1 MLTNQITGNDDTNRI
16 TESPPPEHEAKR
28 LRMISEIVVTLFISC
43 YTILVA
49 TYPLNLEVNASD

>member
-16 TESPPPEHEAKR
+16 TESPPEQVAKR